1 MQAEVPVQI
10 GRHCFDY
17 AIENVRVCI
26 YHLGKT
32 GPLTIENQQGQD
44 WYHNLITGQK
54 LFETVQVQVRSTPGL
69 AEIWDGLP
77 RVHNNLWVTTTPR
90 PRTEARFLAVI
101 VPSQQGEERPHV
113 SKREL
118 DVVEVTCDGKTDVIA
133 FNPQYA
139 QAPIAIDI
147 EGIRNSAVFDR
158 QQLTEIAR
166 HL

>member
-1 MQAEVPVQI
+1 MGWASSCAQQPV
-10 GRHCFDY
+10 GDDNSASAYRGPFFGGY
-17 AIENVRVCI
+17 RPFT
-26 YHLGKT
+26 T
-32 GPLTIENQQGQD
+32 GG
-44 WYHNLITGQK
+44 
-54 LFETVQVQVRSTPGL
+54 
-69 AEIWDGLP
+69 
-77 RVHNNLWVTTTPR
+77 
-90 PRTEARFLAVI
+90 
-101 VPSQQGEERPHV
+101 RPHV